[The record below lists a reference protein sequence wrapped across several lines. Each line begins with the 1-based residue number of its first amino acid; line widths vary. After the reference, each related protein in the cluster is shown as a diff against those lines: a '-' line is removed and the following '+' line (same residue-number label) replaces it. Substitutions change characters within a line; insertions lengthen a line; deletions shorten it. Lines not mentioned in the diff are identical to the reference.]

1 VTTTIQLEDQTIDW
15 LRMYKKQHNLK
26 TYDETI
32 KFLFKVKTKDVE
44 EFRGILKGISRKEL
58 MKDLRDKKN
67 RF

>member
-1 VTTTIQLEDQTIDW
+1 MTTTIQLEDQTIDW